1 MLTEAT
7 GLRETLD
14 LVDRYHIHKII
25 IEMNASTIAEA
36 VQSKN
41 FPITQWGQI
50 SIRCAR
56 FLEERNETSIA
67 WVHKLGFTN

>member
-1 MLTEAT
+1 
-7 GLRETLD
+7 
-14 LVDRYHIHKII
+14 
-25 IEMNASTIAEA
+25 MNASTIAEA

-56 FLEERNETSIA
+56 FIEEHNRQL
-67 WVHKLGFTN
+67 LGLTN